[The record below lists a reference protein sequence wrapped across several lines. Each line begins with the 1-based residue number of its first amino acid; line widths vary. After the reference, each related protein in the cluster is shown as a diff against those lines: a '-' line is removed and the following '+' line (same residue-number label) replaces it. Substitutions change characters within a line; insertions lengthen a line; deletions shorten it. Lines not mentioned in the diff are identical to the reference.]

1 MLLLGLLIVS
11 CGGEDMSPEG
21 RIRAGVDSAV
31 EAAKD
36 RDVLG
41 VRSFISESYRDDRNQ
56 GKDALGLLLS
66 THLKRPTF
74 LHIFHRMKSLSVDP
88 TGTAEAVI
96 MVAFGARE
104 IPGPESL
111 VEVNADI
118 YRLELTLA
126 DEEGIWRVTAAS
138 WSPGEA
144 SDFLWVWTDWRKKIV
159 STPRFQAIIPVLPTP
174 NLSGSIDFYVK
185 KLGFKDVTPPQK
197 GYAVLVRDDLAI
209 HLQEWEQAEFE
220 ACTTPQF
227 RIRVDDLD
235 AVYQEFKSQD
245 AFSHPVEIQ
254 EKTPWGTREFG
265 FFDPSRVAIF
275 VYQNLA
281 WRIRMSFDRDRM
293 PELVV

>member
-1 MLLLGLLIVS
+1 MRMNQEPRSVISVLLLGLLLVS

-36 RDVLG
+36 
-41 VRSFISESYRDDRNQ
+41 RDDRNQ

-144 SDFLWVWTDWRKKIV
+144 SDFL
-159 STPRFQAIIPVLPTP
+159 
-174 NLSGSIDFYVK
+174 
-185 KLGFKDVTPPQK
+185 
-197 GYAVLVRDDLAI
+197 
-209 HLQEWEQAEFE
+209 
-220 ACTTPQF
+220 
-227 RIRVDDLD
+227 
-235 AVYQEFKSQD
+235 
-245 AFSHPVEIQ
+245 
-254 EKTPWGTREFG
+254 
-265 FFDPSRVAIF
+265 
-275 VYQNLA
+275 
-281 WRIRMSFDRDRM
+281 
-293 PELVV
+293 